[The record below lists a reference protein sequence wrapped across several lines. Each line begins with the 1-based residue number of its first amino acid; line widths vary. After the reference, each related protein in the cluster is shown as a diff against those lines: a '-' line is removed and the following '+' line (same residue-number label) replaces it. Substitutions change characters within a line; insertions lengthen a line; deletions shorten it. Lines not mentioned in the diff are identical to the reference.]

1 MIRPIT
7 ESDLDAIAEIE
18 AASFARPLTRDDLA
32 TLHAK
37 PAFDGFALFP
47 DPDRLASYA
56 LFLNAGTTA
65 DLISTGTA
73 PGDRRRGFA
82 SSVLAES
89 LDNLAA
95 AAVSEVMLEV
105 AVDNVE
111 ALALYAGLGFGE
123 TGRRRDYYQRA
134 HGRVDALVL
143 TWRPVPQP
151 TA

>member
-1 MIRPIT
+1 MIRPVT

-18 AASFARPLTRDDLA
+18 ATSFAHPLTRDDLA
-32 TLHAK
+32 TLYTR

-47 DPDRLASYA
+47 DRDRLASYA
-56 LFLNAGTTA
+56 LFLNAGTIA

-82 SSVLAES
+82 SSLLTES
-89 LDNLAA
+89 LRHLAA

-105 AVDNVE
+105 AVDNVN

-123 TGRRRDYYQRA
+123 VGRRRDYYQREQ
-134 HGRVDALVL
+134 GRVDALVL
-143 TWRPVPQP
+143 KWSQAAQA

>member
-1 MIRPIT
+1 VIRPIT
-7 ESDLDAIAEIE
+7 NSDLDAIAEIE
-18 AASFARPLTRDDLA
+18 AVSFARPLTRDDLA
-32 TLHAK
+32 TLYAR
-37 PAFDGFALFP
+37 PAFDGFALFA

-56 LFLNAGTTA
+56 LFLNAGPIA

-89 LDNLAA
+89 LDYLAA
-95 AAVSEVMLEV
+95 AAVSEVVLEV

-134 HGRVDALVL
+134 DGRVDALVL
-143 TWRPVPQP
+143 TWRSEPQP
-151 TA
+151 AA